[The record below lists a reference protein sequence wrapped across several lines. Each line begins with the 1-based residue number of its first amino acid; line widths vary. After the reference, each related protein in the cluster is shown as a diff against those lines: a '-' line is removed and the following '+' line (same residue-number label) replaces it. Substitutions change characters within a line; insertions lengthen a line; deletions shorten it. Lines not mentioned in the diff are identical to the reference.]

1 MQDRNQ
7 YHLHNQVRATRRQHY
22 AQANAPQAPRVPHWV
37 KGLVILA
44 CIGLAG
50 ALTGCGGGG
59 ESSAPA
65 LETAAAPVCNHVV
78 KIQLFGDSTMWG
90 YLAGGNGARAAVY
103 PELALQQEMDQRFGY
118 GAVVVS
124 TRAVS
129 GTTSGHLLAG
139 TDGAN
144 KPWPQSVDADIA
156 VVNHGI
162 NDVAWGVTH
171 EVYRDHLEQF
181 AASPVQMVFQTP
193 LPTSTAKTDYAQ
205 IMRDV
210 ANYRGIPIAD
220 ARAYVQSLPDW
231 WQYATD
237 GVHATSEGYSAVTR
251 NALAPVL
258 FPLVAAA
265 RCKTG
270 A

>member
-1 MQDRNQ
+1 MQDRNEYQ
-7 YHLHNQVRATRRQHY
+7 QTHRLAPLRQHY
-22 AQANAPQAPRVPHWV
+22 TQANAQQKPRVPHWV
-37 KGLVILA
+37 KGLVIIA

-59 ESSAPA
+59 ESSA
-65 LETAAAPVCNHVV
+65 
-78 KIQLFGDSTMWG
+78 
-90 YLAGGNGARAAVY
+90 
-103 PELALQQEMDQRFGY
+103 
-118 GAVVVS
+118 
-124 TRAVS
+124 
-129 GTTSGHLLAG
+129 
-139 TDGAN
+139 
-144 KPWPQSVDADIA
+144 
-156 VVNHGI
+156 
-162 NDVAWGVTH
+162 
-171 EVYRDHLEQF
+171 
-181 AASPVQMVFQTP
+181 
-193 LPTSTAKTDYAQ
+193 
-205 IMRDV
+205 
-210 ANYRGIPIAD
+210 PIAD